1 MWSRGITQ
9 QYLSS
14 LLRASRRR
22 SSSSN
27 RTCAISIYLSC
38 ASKESLY
45 NRHQLVLLHHD
56 VACRRFTSDS
66 SFHGIHLPDNDADDS
81 DIQRNQPTIQEAE
94 VVKTDEDKQ
103 KIRESIAEV
112 VRAELSAYSAPNN
125 NKTSQTDSDNSKEEE
140 NHVLEGYDRLMHMLN
155 TAQTRHDRIILDQQK
170 TNSLEYIQSTMDLGE
185 LHYQLGNMEQ
195 SQDMYMS
202 ALKQLLE
209 KNNADNDN
217 DEVNGN
223 SIMMMMVAQCMHSL
237 GAVHA
242 RCGEYDEAYRWYEE
256 ALKRKNDIVNSEGEA
271 SDSARCNN
279 FELGKTYN
287 AMAALQTMRGG
298 MQWKEAMSMFQLAER
313 HQLHGY
319 ISDDNNEY
327 DDILERVTKQ
337 TVEQLTPHHVQ
348 SIVSIRFNVGKL
360 LQQQSQYGD
369 AVDAFRSALELAR
382 LDIERMRI
390 DDAKELDTESV
401 SNPSPFE
408 RKNIVVELLVHI
420 ADCLSSIH
428 SYDEA
433 AQAYEEALGYHIFFR
448 KWEGRDRSNESEKQ
462 QESCLLPATI
472 STTNIKLDIANATTM
487 EAAIRSNLALALA
500 HIGQEK
506 LGLEHYEASLK
517 IKRRI
522 GGDDHIEVAHTLM
535 GMGALYG
542 GPMRDFATA
551 LNCFKEALYI
561 YRHKLNDLTGADS
574 LSGSNKFFGEDEAEE
589 IDVYIQNAVKNIG
602 LIEAGLLKDR
612 EEGIT
617 KTRRR

>member
-1 MWSRGITQ
+1 MWSSSRIVQ
-9 QYLSS
+9 QSLSS
-14 LLRASRRR
+14 FLRASRRR

-27 RTCAISIYLSC
+27 RTCAIYHSFT
-38 ASKESLY
+38 SKESLY
-45 NRHQLVLLHHD
+45 NRHQLK
-56 VACRRFTSDS
+56 CRRFTSDS

-81 DIQRNQPTIQEAE
+81 DIQRNQLTIQEAE
-94 VVKTDEDKQ
+94 VVKSDEDKQ

-112 VRAELSAYSAPNN
+112 VRAELSAFSAPNN

-140 NHVLEGYDRLMHMLN
+140 EENHVLEGYDRLMHMLN
-155 TAQTRHDRIILDQQK
+155 IAQTRHDRIILDQQK

-223 SIMMMMVAQCMHSL
+223 SIMTMMVAQCMHSL
-237 GAVHA
+237 GAIHA

-256 ALKRKNDIVNSEGEA
+256 ALKRKNNIVNSEGGA

-369 AVDAFRSALELAR
+369 AVDAFRSALKLAR
-382 LDIERMRI
+382 LDIERMRAN
-390 DDAKELDTESV
+390 DAKELDTESV
-401 SNPSPFE
+401 SNPSPYE

-448 KWEGRDRSNESEKQ
+448 QWKGRDRSSESEKQ
-462 QESCLLPATI
+462 EESFLPATI

>member
-1 MWSRGITQ
+1 MWSRRIAQ
-9 QYLSS
+9 QSLSS
-14 LLRASRRR
+14 LLRTSRRR
-22 SSSSN
+22 SSSH
-27 RTCAISIYLSC
+27 
-38 ASKESLY
+38 
-45 NRHQLVLLHHD
+45 NRHQLVVSQRLLHN
-56 VACRRFTSDS
+56 VEACRRFTSDS
-66 SFHGIHLPDNDADDS
+66 SFHGIHLLDDDDDTDNIA
-81 DIQRNQPTIQEAE
+81 RNQPIQEAE
-94 VVKTDEDKQ
+94 VVISDEDKQ

-125 NKTSQTDSDNSKEEE
+125 EINNEASQIDSDNSKEGEGE
-140 NHVLEGYDRLMHMLN
+140 NNVLEGYDRLMHMLN
-155 TAQTRHDRIILDQQK
+155 IAQTRHDRIILDQQK

-209 KNNADNDN
+209 KNNTNNDN
-217 DEVNGN
+217 DEANDGN

-237 GAVHA
+237 GAIHA

-256 ALKRKNDIVNSEGEA
+256 ALKRKTDIVNSDGGT

-319 ISDDNNEY
+319 IRDDNEHG
-327 DDILERVTKQ
+327 DTLERVTKQ
-337 TVEQLTPHHVQ
+337 TVEQLTPYHVQ

-369 AVDAFRSALELAR
+369 AVDAFRSGLELAR
-382 LDIERMRI
+382 LDIERMRT
-390 DDAKELDTESV
+390 DDAKELGTESV
-401 SNPSPFE
+401 SNPSPSE

-420 ADCLSSIH
+420 ADCLSSIQ

-433 AQAYEEALGYHIFFR
+433 AQTYEEALGYHIFFR
-448 KWEGRDRSNESEKQ
+448 QWKGRDRSNESENQ
-462 QESCLLPATI
+462 QENCLPATI

-542 GPMRDFATA
+542 GPMRDFASA

-561 YRHKLNDLTGADS
+561 YRQKLNALTGADS
-574 LSGSNKFFGEDEAEE
+574 LPGSNKFFGEDESEE
-589 IDVYIQNAVKNIG
+589 IDIYIQNAVKNIG

-612 EEGIT
+612 EDGIT

>member
-1 MWSRGITQ
+1 MWSRRIAQ
-9 QYLSS
+9 QSLSS
-14 LLRASRRR
+14 LLRTSRRR
-22 SSSSN
+22 SSSH
-27 RTCAISIYLSC
+27 
-38 ASKESLY
+38 
-45 NRHQLVLLHHD
+45 NRHQLVVSLRLLHN
-56 VACRRFTSDS
+56 VEACRRFTSDS
-66 SFHGIHLPDNDADDS
+66 SFHGIHLPDDD
-81 DIQRNQPTIQEAE
+81 DDTDNIARNQPIQEAE
-94 VVKTDEDKQ
+94 VVISDEDKQ

-125 NKTSQTDSDNSKEEE
+125 EIKNKTSQIDSDNSKEGEGE
-140 NHVLEGYDRLMHMLN
+140 NNVLEGYDRLMHMLN
-155 TAQTRHDRIILDQQK
+155 IAQTRHDRIILDQQK

-209 KNNADNDN
+209 KNNANNDN
-217 DEVNGN
+217 DEANDGN

-237 GAVHA
+237 GAIHA

-256 ALKRKNDIVNSEGEA
+256 ALKRKTDIVNSDGGT

-319 ISDDNNEY
+319 IRDDNEHG
-327 DDILERVTKQ
+327 DTLERVTKQ

-369 AVDAFRSALELAR
+369 AVDAFRSGLELAR
-382 LDIERMRI
+382 LDIERMRT
-390 DDAKELDTESV
+390 DDAKELGTESV
-401 SNPSPFE
+401 SNPSPSE

-433 AQAYEEALGYHIFFR
+433 AQTYEEALGYHIFFR
-448 KWEGRDRSNESEKQ
+448 QWKGRDRSNESENQ
-462 QESCLLPATI
+462 QENCLPATI

-500 HIGQEK
+500 HIGQGK

-542 GPMRDFATA
+542 GPMRDFASA

-561 YRHKLNDLTGADS
+561 YRQKLNDLTGADS
-574 LSGSNKFFGEDEAEE
+574 LPGSNKFFGEDESEE
-589 IDVYIQNAVKNIG
+589 IDIYIQNAVKNIG

-612 EEGIT
+612 EDGIT

>member
-81 DIQRNQPTIQEAE
+81 DIQRNRPTIQEAE
-94 VVKTDEDKQ
+94 VVKSDEDKQ

-170 TNSLEYIQSTMDLGE
+170 TNSLELTQSTMDLGE

-223 SIMMMMVAQCMHSL
+223 SIMKMMVAQCMHSL

-256 ALKRKNDIVNSEGEA
+256 ALKRKNDIVNSEGGA

-319 ISDDNNEY
+319 ISYDNEY
-327 DDILERVTKQ
+327 EDILERVTKQ